1 MPTSDH
7 SSQNETQKFRA
18 TSTPTSALIY
28 QIDEF
33 KMGRKAILPDP
44 TNWVPRNHKETLYT
58 EWDQY
63 TMMHQV

>member
-44 TNWVPRNHKETLYT
+44 TN
-58 EWDQY
+58 
-63 TMMHQV
+63 

>member
-7 SSQNETQKFRA
+7 SSQNETQKSRA

-44 TNWVPRNHKETLYT
+44 TN
-58 EWDQY
+58 
-63 TMMHQV
+63 